1 MTEPGV
7 VDITVSALI
16 ARAAA
21 ALPGDSPR
29 LDAELLMAQALHR
42 ARTWL
47 YAHSGDPVPAEAEQ
61 RFAALIA
68 RRAAG
73 ESVAGIRGIA
83 EFWSLELEVTPATLV
98 PRPDTE
104 CLVERVLAAVNAPAA
119 RVLDLGTGSGAIAL
133 ALARER
139 PGWDITGVDIDP
151 AAVAVATR
159 NAQRHVIG
167 NAHFVAGDWYGPVA
181 GSRFAV
187 IVSNPPYIRAD
198 DPCLT
203 GPGLSHEPRRALAS
217 GADGLDA
224 LRAVIAAAPA
234 YLAPGGLLACEH
246 GADQGEAV
254 RALFVAA
261 GFEDPCTS
269 TDLAGHDR
277 VTAGYLKASRP
288 AAQALNVGEE
298 CCNG

>member
-21 ALPGDSPR
+21 ALSGDSPR
-29 LDAELLMAQALHR
+29 LDAELLLAQALGR
-42 ARTWL
+42 ARAWL
-47 YAHSGDPVPAEAEQ
+47 YAHGGDPVPAEAEQ

-73 ESVAGIRGIA
+73 ESVAGIRGVA

-104 CLVERVLAAVNAPAA
+104 CLVERVLAAVDARAV

-139 PGWDITGVDIDP
+139 PGWEITGVDIDP

-159 NAQRHVIG
+159 NAQRHAIG
-167 NAHFVAGDWYGPVA
+167 NAHFVAGDWYGPVE
-181 GSRFAV
+181 GRFFSV
-187 IVSNPPYIRAD
+187 IVSNPPYIRAE

-203 GPGLSHEPRRALAS
+203 GPGLSHEPRRALVS

-224 LRAVIAAAPA
+224 LRAVVMSAPA
-234 YLAPGGLLACEH
+234 FLTPGGLLACEH
-246 GADQGEAV
+246 GADQGEDV

-261 GFEDPCTS
+261 DFEDPCTS

-277 VTAGYLKASRP
+277 VTAGYVKASRP

>member
-29 LDAELLMAQALHR
+29 LDAELLMAQALGR
-42 ARTWL
+42 ARVWL
-47 YAHSGDPVPAEAEQ
+47 YAHGGDPVPAEAEQ

-73 ESVAGIRGIA
+73 ESVAGIRSVA
-83 EFWSLELEVTPATLV
+83 EFWSLELEITPATLV
-98 PRPDTE
+98 PRPATE
-104 CLVERVLAAVNAPAA
+104 CLVERVLAAVDAPVA
-119 RVLDLGTGSGAIAL
+119 RVLDLGTGSGAIAI

-139 PGWDITGVDIDP
+139 PGWEITAVDIDP
-151 AAVAVATR
+151 AAVAVAAR
-159 NAQRHVIG
+159 NAQRHAIA

-181 GSRFAV
+181 GRLFAV
-187 IVSNPPYIRAD
+187 IVSNPPYIRND
-198 DPCLT
+198 DTCLE

-224 LRAVIAAAPA
+224 LRAVIAVAPA
-234 YLAPGGLLACEH
+234 HLAPGGLLACEH

-254 RALFVAA
+254 RALFEAA
-261 GFEDPCTS
+261 GFENPRT
-269 TDLAGHDR
+269 TRDLAGHDR
-277 VTAGYLKASRP
+277 VTAGYFKGPLPAEQSLKAD
-288 AAQALNVGEE
+288 EE
-298 CCNG
+298 CCHE